1 MWEAQMWK
9 GRYAVFLTLL
19 SIILD
24 KIYLTKFFFFLTPQE
39 KTCTTNTRRWQVK
52 NGVP

>member
-24 KIYLTKFFFFLTPQE
+24 KIYLFLRKFFFDATGKDLY
-39 KTCTTNTRRWQVK
+39 N
-52 NGVP
+52 